1 MVSLVVLYPSPYL
14 TAMQAGLN
22 HNPKTEMSVDVD
34 FSVHSTVDMFY
45 QLHENLLKIISVVLS
60 FLASR
65 KIDSLATFPH

>member
-22 HNPKTEMSVDVD
+22 HNPKTEMSVEVD

-45 QLHENLLKIISVVLS
+45 QLHENLLKIISAVLFS
-60 FLASR
+60 FGF
-65 KIDSLATFPH
+65 KEIDYLATFQH

>member
-22 HNPKTEMSVDVD
+22 HNPKTEMSVEVD

-45 QLHENLLKIISVVLS
+45 QLHETFLK
-60 FLASR
+60 
-65 KIDSLATFPH
+65 